1 MIKKDLEVI
10 DDMIG
15 QLDQSARWARI
26 IATDP
31 MIQQSESKLR
41 KILETLPGPV
51 EDAVFE
57 YEGDIARAAMLY
69 GMWVMSEL
77 LNILNT
83 PAQLG
88 QYILDRME
96 GLV

>member
-1 MIKKDLEVI
+1 MVKKDLKVI

-41 KILETLPGPV
+41 KLLETLPGPV

-69 GMWVMSEL
+69 GMWVMCEL
-77 LNILNT
+77 REILND
-83 PAQLG
+83 PIQLV
-88 QYILDRME
+88 QYMLDRME
-96 GLV
+96 GHV